1 MNIHDIKAYPTA
13 IYPEISLAQTVS
25 GKQETVAKETIY
37 QGHNIILAE
46 TKVFLQMFGD
56 QKGIVHLASFA
67 IREKLQE

>member
-46 TKVFLQMFGD
+46 T
-56 QKGIVHLASFA
+56 
-67 IREKLQE
+67 